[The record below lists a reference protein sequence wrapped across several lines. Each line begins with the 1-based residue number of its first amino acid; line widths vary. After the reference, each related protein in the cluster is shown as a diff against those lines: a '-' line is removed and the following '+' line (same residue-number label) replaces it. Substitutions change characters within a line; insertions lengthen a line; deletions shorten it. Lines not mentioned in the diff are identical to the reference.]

1 MNNSNL
7 NKVCINEAAFELNA
21 NDKIGQENANTA
33 ATGNEN
39 VVQLKVT
46 TEDNAEKHQ
55 SQVQSNPWQDLRQ
68 YTDARIALGRVG
80 SSLPTQAHLAFQA
93 DHAKARDAV
102 HLPLD
107 YELLSKKLQIF
118 GLPIIT
124 LESCVDTR
132 EMYLQ
137 RPDLGRNLSQASIE
151 KLKRYSESCS
161 SENQKGDSNKSTD
174 NTNYDIAIT
183 ITEGLSSFA
192 ITENIENMLSSLL
205 PKLQQ
210 LGFSIAPLSIVKQ
223 GRVAVADDVGFYLK
237 ARMSIILVGERP
249 GLSSPD
255 SLGIYFTFD
264 PEPGCPDSKRNC
276 LSNIRRRG
284 MHHTQAAERL
294 AYLLKEADQRGY
306 SGVDLKD
313 ETEASSASVG
323 QNFLLPSI

>member
-1 MNNSNL
+1 MNSNDL
-7 NKVCINEAAFELNA
+7 A
-21 NDKIGQENANTA
+21 NNRLSACDSDDKKIE
-33 ATGNEN
+33 
-39 VVQLKVT
+39 
-46 TEDNAEKHQ
+46 TEKSK
-55 SQVQSNPWQDLRQ
+55 SQVQSNPWQNLRQ

-80 SSLPTQAHLAFQA
+80 GSIPTQAHLAFQA

-107 YELLSKKLQIF
+107 YELLGKKLQVF
-118 GLPIIT
+118 GLPIMT

-137 RPDLGRNLSQASIE
+137 RPDLGRSLSKESIG
-151 KLKRYSESCS
+151 KLTSYSEKKTV
-161 SENQKGDSNKSTD
+161 ENRKNANNGHDFH
-174 NTNYDIAIT
+174 YDVAIT

-192 ITENIENMLSSLL
+192 ITENIENMLASLL
-205 PKLQQ
+205 SKLNL
-210 LGFSIAPLSIVKQ
+210 LGFTIAPLSIVKQ

-294 AYLLKEADQRGY
+294 AYLLKEAEQRGY

-313 ETEASSASVG
+313 ETETSNTAVG
-323 QNFLLPSI
+323 VNFLLPSS